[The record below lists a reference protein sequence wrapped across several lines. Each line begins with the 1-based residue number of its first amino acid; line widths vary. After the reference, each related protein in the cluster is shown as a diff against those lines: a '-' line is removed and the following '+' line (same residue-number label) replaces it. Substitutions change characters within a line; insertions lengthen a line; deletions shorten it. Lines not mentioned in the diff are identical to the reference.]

1 MAISTSFSTALTGLK
16 AHQTAIDVTSNNISN
31 ASNPDYVRERAV
43 FSTLNPIN
51 SIPGDIGTG
60 VQISSIYRITD
71 TFLFNRY
78 TSTSATFANLDTQ
91 EQYLKEIATYFPD
104 VTDNGLYKDMED
116 FFNAWQTFAS
126 NPNDG
131 AVKVDLAAKTQ
142 ALADNIKTLK
152 GKLEDI
158 QKSINDSLN
167 SKLTEANNIIKQI
180 AELNK
185 EITAHEANNE
195 SNANELRDKRD
206 ALEKRL
212 KELLDVKV
220 FKSGVTSQDA
230 QGAVTT
236 DYEEDYQ
243 ISLGGYPLV
252 DNSTYHE
259 LSIESLSGNPMIGI
273 EKQDY
278 SVVDI
283 TKSVTG
289 GEIGALLNLRGTDF
303 DKEGNPTNGTL
314 GNLMTSLD
322 SLANG
327 LIRSVNSIYS
337 YSAQES
343 VETDVISSPN
353 TISPDLT
360 DVSLS
365 SLYNNYKILKSP
377 VRDGNLILNV
387 YDDQGNLNTA
397 TEIKVAVSA
406 DDSINDVI
414 QNINNELTNAGITD
428 VEAKLVNG
436 QLKFVNSSDSSE
448 TSKILVKDDGAQL
461 FTALNQIEYQP
472 LNQVNDTQLPLPLKN
487 GDFDI
492 VVYDSDGNAIAKRT
506 ITVNMDSK
514 DPKYST
520 IEGILAQI
528 NTPGIDD
535 NGDNNLNNDVDD
547 YYQAEFINGKLILSK
562 KTDQNTYVGL
572 DNDNADFGGA
582 FGINKFFDGNNASNI
597 QLRQEL
603 QDDPSLIK
611 ASKTPNSGDN
621 TIANSVLQLQ
631 YDNINFYV
639 NGKTQSN
646 TIYGFYRGLTA
657 DLANQTQI
665 VSSKKE
671 STQTLLTS
679 ISNEYYSLSGVNID
693 EELVNLEQY
702 QRGYQ
707 ANAKVITTIN
717 QMLDALFSIKQ

>member
-1 MAISTSFSTALTGLK
+1 MAISTSFGTALTGLK
-16 AHQTAIDVTSNNISN
+16 AHQTALDVTSNNISN
-31 ASNPDYVRERAV
+31 ASNPDYVRQRAV
-43 FSTLNPIN
+43 FSSLTPIN

-60 VQISSIYRITD
+60 VEISSIYRITD

-78 TSTSATFANLDTQ
+78 TSTSASFANLDMQ
-91 EQYLKEIATYFPD
+91 ERYLKEIATYFPD
-104 VTDNGLYKDMED
+104 VTDNGLYKDIED

-131 AVKVDLAAKTQ
+131 AVKVDLAAKTES
-142 ALADNIKTLK
+142 LSDNIRTLK
-152 GKLEDI
+152 GKLADI

-220 FKSGVTSQDA
+220 YKSGVLSQDA
-230 QGAVTT
+230 KGAVTIG
-236 DYEEDYQ
+236 YEEDYQ
-243 ISLGGYPLV
+243 IALGGYPIV

-259 LSIESLSGNPMIGI
+259 LTIDSLVGNPMIGVQ
-273 EKQDY
+273 KQDY

-289 GEIGALLNLRGTDF
+289 GEIGALLTLRGTEF
-303 DKEGNPTNGTL
+303 DTQGNPTNGTL
-314 GNLMTSLD
+314 GLLLTSLD

-327 LIRSVNSIYS
+327 IIRSTNSIYS

-360 DVSLS
+360 DISLD
-365 SLYNNYKILKSP
+365 SLYISYNILKSP
-377 VRDGNLILNV
+377 VREGNLILSV
-387 YDDQGNLNTA
+387 YDDQGNIDTSK
-397 TEIKVAVSA
+397 EIKVSISP

-414 QNINNELTNAGITD
+414 QNINNELNTAGITD
-428 VEAKLVNG
+428 MEAKLVNG
-436 QLKFVNSSDSSE
+436 QLKFVNTSDSGE
-448 TSKILVKDDGAQL
+448 TSKVLVKDDGARL
-461 FTALNQIEYQP
+461 FTALNQIEYLP
-472 LNQVNDTQLPLPLKN
+472 LNQVNETDMPLPLKN
-487 GDFDI
+487 GSFDI
-492 VVYDSDGNAIAKRT
+492 VVYDESGNALSSRT

-547 YYQAEFINGKLILSK
+547 YYQAEFLNGKLILSK

-572 DNDNADFGGA
+572 DNDSADFGGA
-582 FGINKFFDGNNASNI
+582 FGVNKFFDGKDASTI
-597 QLRQEL
+597 ELRREFQE
-603 QDDPSLIK
+603 DPSLIK

-631 YDNINFYV
+631 YENINFYI
-639 NGKTQSN
+639 NGNTQSN
-646 TIYGFYRGLTA
+646 TIYGFYRGLTS
-657 DLANQTQI
+657 DLANQTQL

-693 EELVNLEQY
+693 EELINLEKF
-702 QRGYQ
+702 QRG
-707 ANAKVITTIN
+707 
-717 QMLDALFSIKQ
+717 